1 MLCHRSSGATVFLL
15 CSLAAATAA
24 FAPGHPQARVVPS
37 TRPRS
42 RSGLFSSVSATHNT
56 PIADGLTK
64 TVTRPGSGRAI
75 EFGDFATVK
84 YSCRTTGA
92 KQPFAQST
100 SQKVIVGDG
109 IMIRGWDAALVTMSV
124 GEKATVTVTDAEK
137 FGYGAG
143 GIPPFVPPGSDLL
156 MDIEV
161 LGVEDGMAMS
171 ADLTTGTVSTSEPL
185 KPRTPESIAAA
196 YETRQQEAAL
206 LGPGPEG
213 IGWAID
219 KLKTSYFF
227 GFFEG
232 ETGERPPWY
241 LQPSITFPI
250 AFAIVGA
257 AFFVQFAV
265 GGISE
270 RGAQSTDELDEV
282 IMTSAAIGQSMTLAM
297 ASIKSSL

>member
-64 TVTRPGSGRAI
+64 TVIRPGSGRAI

-124 GEKATVTVTDAEK
+124 GEKATVTALVGCWPRAERR
-137 FGYGAG
+137 
-143 GIPPFVPPGSDLL
+143 S
-156 MDIEV
+156 
-161 LGVEDGMAMS
+161 
-171 ADLTTGTVSTSEPL
+171 
-185 KPRTPESIAAA
+185 
-196 YETRQQEAAL
+196 
-206 LGPGPEG
+206 
-213 IGWAID
+213 
-219 KLKTSYFF
+219 
-227 GFFEG
+227 
-232 ETGERPPWY
+232 
-241 LQPSITFPI
+241 
-250 AFAIVGA
+250 
-257 AFFVQFAV
+257 
-265 GGISE
+265 
-270 RGAQSTDELDEV
+270 
-282 IMTSAAIGQSMTLAM
+282 
-297 ASIKSSL
+297 